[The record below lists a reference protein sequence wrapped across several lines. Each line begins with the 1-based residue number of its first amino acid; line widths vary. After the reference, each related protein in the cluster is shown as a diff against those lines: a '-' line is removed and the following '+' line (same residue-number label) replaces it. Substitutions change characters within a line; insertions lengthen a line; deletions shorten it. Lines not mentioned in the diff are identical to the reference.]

1 MTAYKISTR
10 NNPKEEYYMKRLLS
24 LLIAVAFVASASLAL
39 AKDYQVTGPVVDIKD
54 DQIVVKKGNE
64 NWELARDKDTK
75 GAAEIKK
82 GDRVTIKYKMIA
94 TSVESKSTAKA
105 EKTKGDAKAGAMKE
119 EKKEEKKAD
128 AKAGAMKDEKK
139 ADAKTK

>member
-1 MTAYKISTR
+1 
-10 NNPKEEYYMKRLLS
+10 MKKLLG
-24 LLIAVAFVASASLAL
+24 LLIAAAFIASASLAL
-39 AKDYQVTGPVVDIKD
+39 AKDYQVTGPVVDVKD

-75 GAAEIKK
+75 GAGEIKK

-105 EKTKGDAKAGAMKE
+105 VDKTKTEAKGKVE
-119 EKKEEKKAD
+119 EKKV
-128 AKAGAMKDEKK
+128 
-139 ADAKTK
+139 DAKTK

>member
-1 MTAYKISTR
+1 
-10 NNPKEEYYMKRLLS
+10 MKRLLS

-39 AKDYQVTGPVVDIKD
+39 AKDYQVTGPVVDVKD

-94 TSVESKSTAKA
+94 TSVESKSAAKA
-105 EKTKGDAKAGAMKE
+105 EKSKG
-119 EKKEEKKAD
+119 D

-139 ADAKTK
+139 ADAKAGAMKEEKKADAKTK

>member
-1 MTAYKISTR
+1 
-10 NNPKEEYYMKRLLS
+10 MKKSLVLL
-24 LLIAVAFVASASLAL
+24 LAVAFIASASLAL
-39 AKDYQVTGPVVDIKD
+39 AKDYQVTGPVVDVNN

-75 GAAEIKK
+75 GAGEIKK

-94 TSVESKSTAKA
+94 TSVESKSAAKA
-105 EKTKGDAKAGAMKE
+105 ADKTKADAKAKP
-119 EKKEEKKAD
+119 EEKKAD

-139 ADAKTK
+139 ADAKSK

>member
-1 MTAYKISTR
+1 
-10 NNPKEEYYMKRLLS
+10 MKRLLS
-24 LLIAVAFVASASLAL
+24 LLIAGAFVASASLGL

-54 DQIVVKKGNE
+54 DQIIVKTKQNE
-64 NWELARDKDTK
+64 NWELTRDKDTK

-94 TSVESKSTAKA
+94 TSVESKSAAKA

-119 EKKEEKKAD
+119 EKKAD
-128 AKAGAMKDEKK
+128 AKGGAMKDEKK